1 MADPSELPA
10 HAGVTVTVTVTVP
23 TPRASMPPATMIAE
37 RYRLD
42 RLLGRGGFGE
52 VWEAEDVLSGAPV
65 AVKLLGGALESG
77 HQEVLREILA
87 LRLLRLPG
95 VVRLLDEGLDGG
107 RAFIVMERVDGAPF
121 PGDAARRRWDDIEHA
136 ALALI
141 ETLARIHAA
150 GVVHRDLK
158 PANVLV
164 TREGRPVLLDFGI
177 SWASRLGDVPDS
189 GSVLV
194 GTPAYL
200 APEQVLGQTATPRT
214 DLYALGVLLY
224 EALAGRLPHE
234 DRDVR
239 RLLSLRLS
247 TRPRPLREV
256 APHVPE
262 DVAGIVDRLL
272 AVTPEDR
279 PRSAAEVLAVL
290 RGTTV
295 ESVHSHRLL
304 RLGGDTAVQQALAA
318 LRAGRSVDLVGPSGT
333 GRTRCLDEIAAALGA
348 EGIGTVRVTAGER
361 AFESFEPALGSLS
374 RDEALGLDAAHEL
387 IEERLGGALAG
398 GVVLLVDELDRI
410 DRWSRAVIARRGGG
424 MRAVRVIPEDW
435 TSNDPGAEIV
445 RLKALDEGELR
456 PLFVGPDRI
465 FHLREDAAKFLW
477 ARTGG
482 RPGRV
487 AEEIEAWV
495 RAGIARWDGSLLA
508 VDRET
513 LDQLASG
520 LCVVPLPRAPVP
532 SGPLLPHLER
542 LLGWIALAYP
552 DAEPA
557 LLARAMGEA
566 RYRVE
571 ADIDELVRARR
582 ARRLP
587 DGRVEP
593 RWAAEARNLVAEGR
607 RAAHRAIAAAL
618 PAGAAQRF
626 RHLVAA
632 MPDRGASDDDARALA
647 LEVEQLAR
655 RLAVE
660 GRLGQAIAALTE
672 GLSALRRAA
681 RLGSTA
687 LAEGEDRLLVV
698 WVEIALAEGTPQAQT
713 RALYAIGGTNPRTEA
728 TAHLEELVR
737 GALAFRAGGERA
749 LSLLNDIRP
758 FEDPAL
764 ETWRQGLRVLSA
776 RRSSEEIEQQV
787 LDDVVAWVG
796 RTGRPEARAQLS
808 GWLGRLHYR
817 KGNFE
822 EAARLHAEAAE
833 GEAWTT
839 LRIAAWLNAASA
851 LMEGFR
857 HEEAAGRAE
866 AALAQ
871 ARDSRHPFFEA
882 RAEWLLRAIAYRRCE
897 PLKPDIGLVE
907 AVGRIG
913 NSDFEAIVSLTEAA
927 VAYRA
932 GDARVAI
939 ELSMRAVRLWRSVH
953 EVWPDL
959 LARSLAL
966 AAGAGADHGGEIEDL
981 GRKAMQ
987 CPVPGLGLQCLG
999 MLARTVGEPKRAW
1012 QKAALPLTAGVD
1024 RRHFHL
1030 RMDVLS
1036 VDEALASL
1044 GVEPPSAPP
1053 SGAKRGRSDRKG
1065 RGQRS

>member
-1 MADPSELPA
+1 LADPSELPA
-10 HAGVTVTVTVTVP
+10 NAGVTVTVTVTVL
-23 TPRASMPPATMIAE
+23 TPRASIQPATMIAE

-65 AVKLLGGALESG
+65 AVKLLGGGLESS

-95 VVRLLDEGLDGG
+95 VVRLLDEGLDAG

-121 PGDAARRRWDDIEHA
+121 PGDGARRRWEDIENA

-141 ETLARIHAA
+141 ETLSRIHAA

-164 TREGRPVLLDFGI
+164 THEGRPVLLDFGI
-177 SWASRLGDVPDS
+177 SWASRLGDAPDS
-189 GSVLV
+189 GSVVV

-224 EALAGRLPHE
+224 EALSGHLPHE

-247 TRPRPLREV
+247 TRPRPLHEL

-262 DVAGIVDRLL
+262 DVARTVDRLL

-290 RGTTV
+290 RGVAV
-295 ESVHSHRLL
+295 ESVRIHRLL
-304 RLGGDTAVQQALAA
+304 RLGGDTAVLQAMAA
-318 LRAGRSVDLVGPSGT
+318 LRAGRSVELVGPSGT
-333 GRTRCLDEIAAALGA
+333 GLTRCLDEIGSALLA
-348 EGIGTVRVTAGER
+348 EGIGTLRVTAGAR
-361 AFESFEPALGSLS
+361 AFESFEPALGLLP
-374 RDEALGLDAAHEL
+374 RDEAFGLDAARAL
-387 IEERLGGALAG
+387 IEERLGEALAG
-398 GVVLLVDELDRI
+398 AAVLLVDELDRI
-410 DRWSRAVIARRGGG
+410 DRCSRAVIERRGRGV
-424 MRAVRVIPEDW
+424 RAVRVIPEHW
-435 TSNDPGAEIV
+435 TSNDPSAEVV
-445 RLKALDEGELR
+445 RLSPLDEGALR

-465 FHLREDAAKFLW
+465 FHLREDAAKLLW

-487 AEEIEAWV
+487 AGEIEAWV
-495 RAGIARWDGSLLA
+495 RAGIARWDGALLA

-520 LCVVPLPRAPVP
+520 LCVVPLPRTPQP

-542 LLGWIALAYP
+542 LLGWISLAYP

-557 LLARAMGEA
+557 LVARAMGEA

-582 ARRLP
+582 ARILP

-593 RWAAEARNLVAEGR
+593 RWVTEERNLVAEGR

-618 PAGAAQRF
+618 AAGAAQRF

-660 GRLGQAIAALTE
+660 GRLGQALAALAE

-681 RLGSTA
+681 RLGSAA
-687 LAEGEDRLLVV
+687 LAEGEYRLLVV

-713 RALYAIGGTNPRTEA
+713 RALYAIAGANPRTEE
-728 TAHLEELVR
+728 TGHLEELVR
-737 GALAFRAGGERA
+737 GALAFRAGGARA

-764 ETWRQGLRVLSA
+764 ETWRHGLRVLAA
-776 RRSSEEIEQQV
+776 RRGSVEVEAQV
-787 LDDVVAWVG
+787 LDNVAAWVRRAG
-796 RTGRPEARAQLS
+796 VSEARARLS

-817 KGNFE
+817 RGEFDA
-822 EAARLHAEAAE
+822 AARLHAESAE

-851 LMEGFR
+851 LMESFR
-857 HEEAAGRAE
+857 HDEAAQRAE
-866 AALAQ
+866 AALMQ
-871 ARDSRHPFFEA
+871 ASESRHPFFEA
-882 RAEWLLRAIAYRRCE
+882 RAEWILRATAYRKGE
-897 PLKPDIGLVE
+897 PLTADVAFIDAIARTGVNDL
-907 AVGRIG
+907 
-913 NSDFEAIVSLTEAA
+913 EAIAALNEAA
-927 VAYRA
+927 AAYRA
-932 GDARVAI
+932 GDARTAI
-939 ELSMRAVRLWRSVH
+939 DLCARAAQIWRSIHDVS
-953 EVWPDL
+953 PYL

-966 AAGAGADHGGEIEDL
+966 AAGAIAEQVDEIEEL

-999 MLARTVGEPKRAW
+999 MLARAVGGPKRVW
-1012 QKAALPLTAGVD
+1012 QKAAPALTAGVD

-1053 SGAKRGRSDRKG
+1053 SGAKRGGSDRKG